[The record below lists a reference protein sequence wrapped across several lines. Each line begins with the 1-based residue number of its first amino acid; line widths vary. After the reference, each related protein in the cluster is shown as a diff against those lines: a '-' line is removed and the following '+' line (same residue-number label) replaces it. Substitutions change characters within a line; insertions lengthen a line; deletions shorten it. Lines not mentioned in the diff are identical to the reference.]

1 MGLINH
7 TTSLKVPSKQG
18 TKITTYTPIIVSF
31 VKAPKD
37 RYEGLNAQP
46 CSDLTNNQ
54 EVIMIQGM
62 DLLTC
67 TIEVFPT
74 RRPSQT
80 CTPFIARE
88 LTLGIDMQTSS
99 HPRSIIQSTS
109 QEFGK
114 IGVKQNKQT
123 KVRSSHIQMMYIFT
137 RSFSRPSL
145 DKTQNKTTTHAL
157 TLDTHALVDMNL
169 GL

>member
-1 MGLINH
+1 
-7 TTSLKVPSKQG
+7 
-18 TKITTYTPIIVSF
+18 
-31 VKAPKD
+31 
-37 RYEGLNAQP
+37 
-46 CSDLTNNQ
+46 
-54 EVIMIQGM
+54 MIQGM
-62 DLLTC
+62 DLLTF
-67 TIEVFPT
+67 TIEVFPM
-74 RRPSQT
+74 RQPSQT

-114 IGVKQNKQT
+114 IGVKQNKQM
-123 KVRSSHIQMMYIFT
+123 VRSSHIQMMYIFT

-157 TLDTHALVDMNL
+157 TLDTHALGRHEFRLIVRLDQLIDQKQPSYSLQQTITPNHSNDIQTL
-169 GL
+169 QTSGVNSHFYTK